1 MQSSSPERRWER
13 EGILK
18 SSLTEQAEAKASV
31 DMECIPKVVRIE
43 CTSEELIS
51 DRTISDKDNITKL
64 TFPESQIQ
72 RKEALIH
79 TN

>member
-31 DMECIPKVVRIE
+31 DMECIPKVVRID
-43 CTSEELIS
+43 CTSEEQYQIGQYQI
-51 DRTISDKDNITKL
+51 RTILPS
-64 TFPESQIQ
+64 
-72 RKEALIH
+72 
-79 TN
+79 